1 MEKFSPEKIKLGK
14 YIFFTGKG
22 GVGKTSSACATAV
35 NLCDKGSKVLLV
47 STDPASNLQDIFVEK
62 LDNEITKIEEVEGL
76 FVANLDPIKAADEY
90 KKSIV
95 SPYIGKL
102 PDSVINKMEEELSG
116 SCTVEIAAFNEF
128 AKYITDKE
136 TEDKYDFIIFDTA
149 PTGHTLR
156 MLQLPQAWDNFIE
169 DNTQGVSCL
178 GQLSGLESQ
187 KGMYKKAVETLS
199 DKYKTS
205 LILVTRPEDGPLKEA
220 DRASKELKD
229 ICIKNQILLVNGLLT
244 IYDDQISKAYYE
256 KQKESLEKMP
266 ENLKKLQNYLI
277 PLRGYNITGIS
288 NLRALF
294 DEDTYTEKTF
304 DKEIKIDKKL
314 KDIID
319 DLYKNNKKV
328 IFTMGKGGVGKTTVA
343 AAIALGLSKKG
354 KKVHLTTTDPAD
366 HLKYTIKENEN
377 LSVSHIDEKLELEK
391 YRKEVLQKAKETMS
405 NDDLSYI
412 EEDLRSPCTQEIA
425 VFRAF
430 ADIVEKSEEEI
441 VVIDTAPTGHTLLLL
456 ESTQS
461 YNQEIMRSNGD
472 IPESTKK
479 LLPRL
484 KNEKE
489 TEVIIVTLAEPTP
502 VYEALRLEEDLKRA
516 GIFSKWWLINS
527 SLYASNTTN
536 KVLKSKANEEVKWIN
551 YLNDHTKE
559 NLAIIGWNPKKLSG
573 DVLEDLIK

>member
-1 MEKFSPEKIKLGK
+1 
-14 YIFFTGKG
+14 
-22 GVGKTSSACATAV
+22 
-35 NLCDKGSKVLLV
+35 
-47 STDPASNLQDIFVEK
+47 
-62 LDNEITKIEEVEGL
+62 
-76 FVANLDPIKAADEY
+76 
-90 KKSIV
+90 
-95 SPYIGKL
+95 
-102 PDSVINKMEEELSG
+102 MEEELSG

-169 DNTQGVSCL
+169 ENTQGVSCL

-199 DKYKTS
+199 DKDKTS

-220 DRASKELKD
+220 NRASKELKD
-229 ICIKNQILLVNGLLT
+229 IGIKNQILLVNGLLN

-256 KQKESLEKMP
+256 KQKEDLEKMP
-266 ENLKKLQNYLI
+266 ENLKNLQNYLI

-288 NLRALF
+288 KLRALF
-294 DEDTYTEKTF
+294 DEDTCTEKTF

-536 KVLKSKANEEVKWIN
+536 KILKSKANEEVKWIN

-559 NLAIIGWNPKKLSG
+559 NLSTIGWNPKKLSG

>member
-1 MEKFSPEKIKLGK
+1 MEKFSPDKIKLGK

-22 GVGKTSSACATAV
+22 GVGKTSTACATAV

-62 LDNEITKIEEVEGL
+62 LNNKITKIEEVEGL

-90 KKSIV
+90 KKSVV

-136 TEDKYDFIIFDTA
+136 TKEKYDYIVFDTA

-169 DNTQGVSCL
+169 ENTQGTSCL

-199 DKYKTS
+199 DNDKTS

-229 ICIKNQILLVNGLLT
+229 IGIKNQILLVNGLLT

-266 ENLKKLQNYLI
+266 ENLKKLQKYLI
-277 PLRGYNITGIS
+277 ALRGYNITGIS

-294 DEDTYTEKTF
+294 DQDSYTENNLE
-304 DKEIKIDKKL
+304 DEIKIDKKL

-319 DLYKNNKKV
+319 DLYKNDKKV

-377 LSVSHIDEKLELEK
+377 LSISHIDEKLELEK

-405 NDDLSYI
+405 DDDLSYI

-430 ADIVEKSEEEI
+430 ADLVEKSEEEI

-472 IPESTKK
+472 IPEATKK

-516 GIFSKWWLINS
+516 GIFNKWWLINS
-527 SLYASNTTN
+527 SLYASNTSN
-536 KVLKSKANEEVKWIN
+536 KILKSKANEEVKWIN
-551 YLNDHTKE
+551 YLDEHTNK
-559 NLAIIGWNPKKLSG
+559 NLALIAWNPKKLSG
-573 DVLEDLIK
+573 EILEDIID

>member
-1 MEKFSPEKIKLGK
+1 MEKFSPDKIKLGK

-22 GVGKTSSACATAV
+22 GVGKTSTACATAV

-62 LDNEITKIEEVEGL
+62 LNNKITKIEEVEGL

-90 KKSIV
+90 KKSVV

-136 TEDKYDFIIFDTA
+136 TKEQYDYIVFDTA

-169 DNTQGVSCL
+169 ENTQGTSCL

-199 DKYKTS
+199 DNDKTS

-220 DRASKELKD
+220 GRASKELKD
-229 ICIKNQILLVNGLLT
+229 IGIKNQILLLNGLLT
-244 IYDDQISKAYYE
+244 IHDDKISKAYYE

-266 ENLKKLQNYLI
+266 ENLKKLQKYLI
-277 PLRGYNITGIS
+277 ALRGYNITGIS

-294 DEDTYTEKTF
+294 DQDFYTENNLE
-304 DKEIKIDKKL
+304 DDIKIDKKL

-319 DLYKNNKKV
+319 DLYKNDKKV

-377 LSVSHIDEKLELEK
+377 LSISHIDEKLELEK

-472 IPESTKK
+472 IPEATKK
-479 LLPRL
+479 ILPRL

-516 GIFSKWWLINS
+516 GIFRKWWLINS

-536 KVLKSKANEEVKWIN
+536 KILKSKANEEVKWIN

-573 DVLEDLIK
+573 NVLEDLIK

>member
-1 MEKFSPEKIKLGK
+1 M
-14 YIFFTGKG
+14 
-22 GVGKTSSACATAV
+22 
-35 NLCDKGSKVLLV
+35 
-47 STDPASNLQDIFVEK
+47 
-62 LDNEITKIEEVEGL
+62 
-76 FVANLDPIKAADEY
+76 
-90 KKSIV
+90 
-95 SPYIGKL
+95 
-102 PDSVINKMEEELSG
+102 
-116 SCTVEIAAFNEF
+116 
-128 AKYITDKE
+128 
-136 TEDKYDFIIFDTA
+136 
-149 PTGHTLR
+149 
-156 MLQLPQAWDNFIE
+156 
-169 DNTQGVSCL
+169 

-229 ICIKNQILLVNGLLT
+229 IGIKNQILLVNGLLT

-319 DLYKNNKKV
+319 DLYKNDKKV
-328 IFTMGKGGVGKTTVA
+328 IFTMGKGGVGKTTMA